1 MKHASPVRFGILG
14 TAHIAT
20 KVGRA
25 IHEAEGAEIA
35 AIASRDRARAAAWAA
50 EHTRPSAGEPR
61 PTAFLSPEHPP
72 LAVGSYEE
80 LLADPSIDAV
90 YLPLPPS
97 LHAEWTIKAA
107 ECGKHVLCEKPLA
120 LDLAEAR
127 AMADACRAHNVQL
140 MDGVMWVH
148 HERTRGM
155 ERVLQSGALGR
166 LRRVT
171 SAFSFDARD
180 FRPDNIRFQRELGGG
195 ALADLGWYCV
205 RATLW
210 ALGALP
216 ERVFAAAR
224 YRNEVDHNFSATLWF
239 ADDRM
244 ASFDCGFDT
253 AMRKWLEVAGSDGS
267 LVCDD
272 FVLPWDPLQARFWV
286 HGSHGKASQETFPG
300 CIQEVRMVEQFCR
313 AIRSG
318 TLETHWVDEALA
330 TQAVCDAL
338 DRSARSGEP
347 VALPPLTADRQ

>member
-1 MKHASPVRFGILG
+1 MKHDLPVRFGILG

-25 IHEAEGAEIA
+25 IQEATGAELA
-35 AIASRDRARAAAWAA
+35 AIASRDRTRAAAWIA
-50 EHTRPSAGEPR
+50 EHTQPAGGDRR

-72 LAVGSYEE
+72 RAFGSYEE
-80 LLADPSIDAV
+80 LLADSSIDAV

-107 ECGKHVLCEKPLA
+107 AHGKHVLCEKPLA

-127 AMADACRAHNVQL
+127 AMADACRAHGVQL

-148 HERTRGM
+148 HERTAGM
-155 ERVLQSGALGR
+155 QRVLQAGGLGR

-180 FRPDNIRFQRELGGG
+180 FRADNIRFQRQLGGG

-210 ALGALP
+210 ALGTLP
-216 ERVFAAAR
+216 ERVFATAR
-224 YRNEVDHNFSATLWF
+224 YRDDVDHNFSAILWF
-239 ADDRM
+239 DDDRM

-253 AMRKWLEVAGSDGS
+253 SMRKWLEIAGTDGS

-272 FVLPWDPLQARFWV
+272 FVLPWDPLQARFWI
-286 HGSHGKASQETFPG
+286 HESHGKASQETFPG
-300 CIQEVRMVEQFCR
+300 CVQEVRMVERFCQAVR
-313 AIRSG
+313 TG
-318 TLETHWVDEALA
+318 TLETRWVDDSLA

-338 DRSARSGEP
+338 DRSARGGQP
-347 VALPPLTADRQ
+347 VVLQPVT